1 MAYIL
6 RFTQEY
12 LPAHHQA
19 VLELEAQFKDIER
32 SQPDFPQG
40 RRYQPLVSGEA
51 NHSLV
56 WECEFASLDDIQKA
70 LEKIELHP
78 RHTEL
83 FGKQSPF
90 FTRMR
95 TEIFKTLDL

>member
-32 SQPDFPQG
+32 QQPDFPQG
-40 RRYQPLVSGEA
+40 RRYQPLASGEA
-51 NHSLV
+51 THSLI
-56 WECEFASLDDIQKA
+56 WECEFASLGEIQKA
-70 LEKIELHP
+70 LEKIEDHP
-78 RHTEL
+78 GHTEL
-83 FGKQSPF
+83 FAKQSPF
-90 FTRMR
+90 FTTMR
-95 TEIFKTLDL
+95 TEIFKTMDL